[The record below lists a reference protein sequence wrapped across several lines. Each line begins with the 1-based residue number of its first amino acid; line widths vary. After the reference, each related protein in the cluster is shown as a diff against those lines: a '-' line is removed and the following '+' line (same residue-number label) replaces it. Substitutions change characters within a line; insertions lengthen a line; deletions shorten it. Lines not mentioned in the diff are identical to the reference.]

1 LRSTPFFET
10 GNVFLDMQDINHN
23 IQELIRPICSAM
35 GVDIWGV
42 HTSFSG
48 RRGLVR
54 IYIDTPQG
62 VTLEQCT
69 QLSREAGNLLDVEDI
84 LHGSYTLEVSS
95 PGLDRTFFTPEQ
107 MRDYLGREIRIMF
120 SRPVEGRKK
129 FTGILK
135 SVSEEQIRIELEGS
149 GEEFRFDFYTAKKI
163 KLLFRG

>member
-1 LRSTPFFET
+1 LKP
-10 GNVFLDMQDINHN
+10 GMQDMQDIKDN

-35 GVDIWGV
+35 GVNLWGV
-42 HTSFSG
+42 QTSFSG

-95 PGLDRTFFTPEQ
+95 PGLDRTFFAPEQ
-107 MRDYLGREIRIMF
+107 MQDYLDREVRIMF
-120 SRPVEGRKK
+120 SQPVEGRKK

-135 SVSEEQIRIELEGS
+135 SVSEERICIELEGS
-149 GEEFRFDFYTAKKI
+149 GEEFCFDFHTAKKI

>member
-1 LRSTPFFET
+1 
-10 GNVFLDMQDINHN
+10 MQDINHN